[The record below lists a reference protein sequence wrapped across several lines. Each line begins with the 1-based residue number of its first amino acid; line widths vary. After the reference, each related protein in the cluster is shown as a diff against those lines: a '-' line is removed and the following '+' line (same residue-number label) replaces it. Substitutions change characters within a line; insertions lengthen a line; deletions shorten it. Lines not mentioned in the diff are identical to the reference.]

1 MDWFPRRHVIV
12 LARSSSGRLAYLEK
26 TGIVVPRR
34 IGLPPHS
41 QVIYSWEQVLEIRTI
56 SQLRQH
62 LSFQA
67 IRRLISYF
75 EEQGA
80 GSSLRDKHLVVV
92 NGVVSWI
99 RPMANAAP
107 QVIEL
112 AHRRTHG
119 FMGQFRLVTLDLIW
133 AYNRL
138 GHCAQVVDLEECRQ
152 RLRSP

>member
-34 IGLPPHS
+34 IGAPPHR
-41 QVIYSWEQVLEIRTI
+41 QVIYSWEQVLEIRAI

-67 IRRLISYF
+67 IRWLIAYF
-75 EEQGA
+75 EEQGVGA
-80 GSSLRDKHLVVV
+80 SLRDKHLVVV
-92 NGVVSWI
+92 NGVISWI
-99 RPMANAAP
+99 RPMANTAP

-112 AHRRTHG
+112 ARRAHG
-119 FMGQFRLVTLDLIW
+119 FMGQFRLVTLDLSLTLHAVGNAPKVI
-133 AYNRL
+133 
-138 GHCAQVVDLEECRQ
+138 HLEQCRQ
-152 RLRSP
+152 RLRP